1 MLASSSTSSTTQLSQ
16 LGASLYGPQSTINI
30 NTNTRRTTASCQNK
44 SVCVFLASQTGSS
57 RLTCPLALTCR
68 CSGVSH
74 AWDEQQHGTSVK
86 SERPE
91 PVGQPIAKSRQY
103 GQHRH
108 DAHAPL
114 TEQVPYTNTHTRL
127 THMFLVLWLK
137 PCPPFLQGNPA
148 HEQPQRAQP
157 QPAGGRADGADGW
170 DGGRSRSREGRG
182 RWRCGSGEEQQYGE
196 SQPVVAEHHR
206 DAQTAAGAAT
216 VHHQQV
222 TAVDG
227 QFVSLS
233 LARTV

>member
-1 MLASSSTSSTTQLSQ
+1 M
-16 LGASLYGPQSTINI
+16 
-30 NTNTRRTTASCQNK
+30 
-44 SVCVFLASQTGSS
+44 FLASQTGSS

-74 AWDEQQHGTSVK
+74 AWDEQQRSASVK

-91 PVGQPIAKSRQY
+91 PVGQPTAKSRQY

-114 TEQVPYTNTHTRL
+114 TEQVAYTNTHT
-127 THMFLVLWLK
+127 HAWHAHKCLVLWLK
-137 PCPPFLQGNPA
+137 PYPPFLQGHPA
-148 HEQPQRAQP
+148 HEQPQCAQP
-157 QPAGGRADGADGW
+157 QPAGGRTDGADGR

-182 RWRCGSGEEQQYGE
+182 RWRCGSRQEQQHGE
-196 SQPVVAEHHR
+196 SEPVVAEHHR

-222 TAVDG
+222 TAVSG
-227 QFVSLS
+227 PSFSLS
-233 LARTV
+233 LA